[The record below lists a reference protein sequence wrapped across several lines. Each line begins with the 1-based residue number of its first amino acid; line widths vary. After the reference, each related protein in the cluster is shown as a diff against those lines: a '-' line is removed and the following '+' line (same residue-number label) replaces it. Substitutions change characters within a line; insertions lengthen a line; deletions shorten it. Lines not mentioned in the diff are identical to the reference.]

1 MNLHRNCDCELY
13 RDMRA
18 AKAQR
23 EEAIEERAELVRV
36 VDAIACHLGV
46 DVDAVIEDPS
56 VAIAAH
62 TAAIAAEREACAKIA
77 DTYSAQA
84 DKSPSDFQ
92 RGYCEACHDL
102 AVEFRARG
110 QEVKPCA

>member
-1 MNLHRNCDCELY
+1 MSNIEAENKRLLASIRGRERDIDNLL
-13 RDMRA
+13 
-18 AKAQR
+18 
-23 EEAIEERAELVRV
+23 AELKHKNKVIRDR
-36 VDAIACHLGV
+36 DAERDRAL
-46 DVDAVIEDPS
+46 A
-56 VAIAAH
+56 
-62 TAAIAAEREACAKIA
+62 AAIAAEREACAKIA

-110 QEVKPCA
+110 QEVKP